1 MKINPREK
9 RRHAEGREKNVSPF
23 VAWVDF
29 HARFAR
35 STIPEEKW
43 GLLVVYACC
52 AKKVYS
58 SNYMYSGSGFFFLK
72 RDCQFNKTENDS
84 ISRTID

>member
-23 VAWVDF
+23 LAWVDF

-35 STIPEEKW
+35 SKNG

-84 ISRTID
+84 ISSTID